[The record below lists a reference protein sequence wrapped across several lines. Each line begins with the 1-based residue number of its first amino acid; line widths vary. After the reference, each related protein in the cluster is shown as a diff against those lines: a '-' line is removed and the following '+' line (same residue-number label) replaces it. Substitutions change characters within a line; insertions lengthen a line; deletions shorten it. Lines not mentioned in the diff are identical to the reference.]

1 MRADYKIENIVASAS
16 LDGEINLYKAA
27 HELDNVE
34 YEPEQFPGAIIKLDE
49 PETSLLM
56 FKNGKIICTGG
67 KSKEEVYNAV
77 EKAVEQVKP
86 FLEED

>member
-16 LDGEINLYKAA
+16 LEGEIDLYKAA
-27 HELDNVE
+27 KGLDNIE

-49 PETSLLM
+49 PKTSLLM

-67 KSKEEVYNAV
+67 KSKEDVYASV
-77 EKAVEQVKP
+77 EKAVDQIMPYVEK
-86 FLEED
+86 